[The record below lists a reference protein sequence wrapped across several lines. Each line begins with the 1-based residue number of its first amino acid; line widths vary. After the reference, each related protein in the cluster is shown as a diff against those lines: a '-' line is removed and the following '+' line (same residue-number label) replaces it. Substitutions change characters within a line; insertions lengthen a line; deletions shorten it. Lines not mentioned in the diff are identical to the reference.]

1 MQNVSTSR
9 GRYLTAIAWLDR
21 RCDRIVPAQIAE
33 LLCLPRRTVNVLL
46 KDLARNRLITRAR
59 DGSVQL
65 TRTGRQA
72 AQRALERR
80 QLLERTFREIIG
92 MPWDLARDEAVRL
105 ESVIS
110 TALEN
115 HLRNRFPK
123 KAVLIELK
131 DRISNTGRIVGEHPE
146 RGMVRKTSRSGAK

>member
-1 MQNVSTSR
+1 MQNISTSR
-9 GRYLTAIAWLDR
+9 GRYLTAIAWLDG
-21 RCDRIVPAQIAE
+21 RCDKIVPAQIAE
-33 LLCLPRRTVNVLL
+33 LLCLPRTTVNVLL
-46 KDLARNRLITRAR
+46 RDLARNLLITRAR

-65 TRTGRQA
+65 TPGGREA

-115 HLRNRFPK
+115 HLRNRFRK
-123 KAVLIELK
+123 GGSS
-131 DRISNTGRIVGEHPE
+131 DRAG
-146 RGMVRKTSRSGAK
+146 